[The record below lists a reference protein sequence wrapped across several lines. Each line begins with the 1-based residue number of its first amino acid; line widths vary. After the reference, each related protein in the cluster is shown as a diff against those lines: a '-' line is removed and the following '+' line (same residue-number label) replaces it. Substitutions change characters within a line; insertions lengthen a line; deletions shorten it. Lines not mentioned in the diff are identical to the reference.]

1 MEELFVH
8 PIWPVTVF
16 LIGACIGSFLN
27 VVIYR
32 VPLGLGVSDPKRS
45 FCPHCKK
52 EIPWYRNMPCLT
64 WVLQRGKCAECGSPI
79 AFRYFFVELITAL
92 LFLASWYWLP
102 IPFPAGF
109 FIMALCVIL
118 VVISF
123 IDAEHMVIPMDWTY
137 AGMGIGVVGGV
148 LAPALMD
155 PGEFA
160 SGLKIASMPSWWGG
174 GQALLG
180 LAVGWG
186 ILAGVVLLGKALFGE
201 RKMKFEKAERWF
213 LREPESDE
221 EQLRFVVGDEHIDW
235 GDLFYRKSD
244 RIEIDGHGVLLN
256 GKESDA
262 KQIVIRADRIELDG
276 EVQMIEEIE
285 SLEGK
290 TNFVRIPREAMGA
303 GDPPLMGMIGAF
315 VGWQG
320 VIFTLFASCLYAL
333 VGALLGR
340 VGFGRPLPFGP
351 FLALGG
357 LTWVLG
363 GWQLWDAYFAWV
375 ETVGR

>member
-1 MEELFVH
+1 MEELFAY

-52 EIPWYRNMPCLT
+52 DIPWYRNMPCLT

-92 LFLASWYWLP
+92 LFLASWYWIP

-155 PGEFA
+155 PGQFA
-160 SGLKIASMPSWWGG
+160 SGLKITSMPSWWGG

-180 LAVGWG
+180 LAVGWA

-201 RKMKFEKAERWF
+201 RKMKFDKAERWF

-221 EQLRFVVGDEHIDW
+221 EQLRFVVGEEHIDW

-276 EVQMIEEIE
+276 EVQMIEKIK

-290 TNFVRIPREAMGA
+290 TNFVRIPREAMGS

-315 VGWQG
+315 VGWPG
-320 VIFTLFASCLYAL
+320 VIFTLFAACLFAL

-357 LTWVLG
+357 LTWALG